1 MKKSK
6 QDIIAVIQKADALE
20 CSIEE
25 INRTSSDQT
34 KNQKLKAFTEIASQY
49 VKDQRDVIL
58 VAIKI
63 R

>member
-6 QDIIAVIQKADALE
+6 QEIIATIQKADALE

-25 INRTSSDQT
+25 IDRTSSDQS
-34 KNQKLKAFTEIASQY
+34 KSQKLKAFTELASQY
-49 VKDQRDVIL
+49 IKDQRDVIL
-58 VAIKI
+58 IAIKI

>member
-6 QDIIAVIQKADALE
+6 QDIIATIQKADALE
-20 CSIEE
+20 CFIEE
-25 INRTSSDQT
+25 IDRTSSVQI
-34 KNQKLKAFTEIASQY
+34 KSQKLKAFTDLASQY
-49 VKDQRDVIL
+49 IKDQRDVIL